1 MNTAD
6 VKELQEV
13 ARQEAR
19 IALTLS
25 GGHEVDD
32 VVQTS
37 IAQYLERAGRTE
49 IKNPG
54 ALVRIIARR
63 CAWKYRDKWEAKRGD
78 RPLHKLGGAGEDDGA
93 GRVDLIADVE
103 APEDILISRKAAEL
117 VTCAVD
123 QLDPEDREIASL
135 TYLNDPPRTAPEVAE
150 HLHLAAGTVRNRLVR
165 IRRLLT
171 ELLDDLPE

>member
-63 CAWKYRDKWEAKRGD
+63 SAWKYRDKWEAKRGD
-78 RPLHKLGGAGEDDGA
+78 RPLHKLGGAGEDADA
-93 GRVDLIADVE
+93 KRPDLAADVE
-103 APEDILISRKAAEL
+103 APEDALITRKEAEL
-117 VTCAVD
+117 VTYAVD

-135 TYLNDPPRTAPEVAE
+135 TYLSDPPRTAPEIAE
-150 HLHLAAGTVRNRLVR
+150 RLHLAPGTVRNRLVR
-165 IRRLLT
+165 IRRLLA